1 MNTSIFVIVGL
12 IIPLL
17 LDMLKMSVTLL
28 FTENKKKYKI
38 FIKNFD
44 FSKLI
49 IFFIKFFSHIFVQNI
64 NLKNKIFGLRT
75 YKREN

>member
-28 FTENKKKYKI
+28 FRENKEKYKI
-38 FIKNFD
+38 FIKNFG

-49 IFFIKFFSHIFVQNI
+49 IFFIKNFSHIFEQNI

-75 YKREN
+75 YKREY